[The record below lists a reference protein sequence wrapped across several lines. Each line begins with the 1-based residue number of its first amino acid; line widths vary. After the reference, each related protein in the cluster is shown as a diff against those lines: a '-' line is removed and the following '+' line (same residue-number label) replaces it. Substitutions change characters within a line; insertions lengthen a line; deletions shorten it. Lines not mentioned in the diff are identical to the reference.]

1 MNFEDDVV
9 MKRVLC
15 IVSSL
20 NAGGAETFLM
30 KLYRTFDLNEYQMD
44 FVVNVEGIYD
54 SEVKQR
60 GGKVYTTPLR
70 TNHPLKSFWALKNVV
85 SKGEYNFV
93 LKLCDTPI
101 GLVDIIAAKLGGAT
115 KVGVRSC
122 NASADIGFAK
132 RMLCAVMRPLFNWML
147 NYKIA
152 PSELAARFTFGDK
165 EFEKGNVQLLHNGIN
180 LDEYRFDE
188 AGRVRIRSEFSLD
201 RPFVVG
207 HIGRFS
213 KQKNHAFLLSVFRE
227 IVKRRNDAVLM
238 LVGSGELENNIKSLV
253 KEYDIL
259 DRVIFTGTR
268 SDVPALLSAM
278 DVFVFPSFFEGMP
291 NTVIEAQACGLPCV
305 ISDSITQ
312 EAQLTGLVSYLSL
325 KEDAAKWADV
335 ALSQSRTTNDKIT
348 EEIASAGYSIDQVTN
363 RFCEIVFEGKT

>member
-1 MNFEDDVV
+1 MNFGDNEQ

-30 KLYRTFDLNEYQMD
+30 KLYRTFDPNEYQMD
-44 FVVNVEGIYD
+44 FVVNAEGIYD

-60 GGKVYTTPLR
+60 GGVIYTTPLR
-70 TNHPLKSFWALKNVV
+70 TEHPMKSFWALKYVV
-85 SKGEYNFV
+85 SKGNYKYV

-101 GLVDIIAAKLGGAT
+101 GVIDVIAAKLGGAT
-115 KVGVRSC
+115 RVGVRSC
-122 NASADIGFAK
+122 NASANMGLAK
-132 RMLCAVMRPLFNWML
+132 RTFCNAVRPLFNHL
-147 NYKIA
+147 LDYKIA
-152 PSELAARFTFGDK
+152 PSELAARFTFG
-165 EFEKGNVQLLHNGIN
+165 EKTVDRGGVQLLHNGIN

-188 AGRVRIRSEFSLD
+188 ARRVRIRTEFSLD
-201 RPFVVG
+201 RSFVVG

-213 KQKNHAFLLSVFRE
+213 KQKNHAFLLSVFKE

-238 LVGSGELENNIKSLV
+238 LVGSGELENNIKSLA
-253 KEYDIL
+253 KEYGVL
-259 DRVIFTGTR
+259 DRVIFTGIR

-312 EAQLTGLVSYLSL
+312 EARITGLVSYLSL

-335 ALSQSRTTNDKIT
+335 ALSQRRTMNDEIT
-348 EEIASAGYSIDQVTN
+348 EEIASAGYSIDQVAN
-363 RFCEIVFEGKT
+363 RFCEIVFEGKA